1 MPDIEQK
8 TMKAAMFYGAG
19 DIRIEE
25 VEVPKPSDGH
35 VLVKVA
41 WCGICG
47 TEGPI
52 LCPDKTP
59 HPITG
64 CTLPVCLGHE
74 FSGVVVQV
82 GPNVKGDWKDG
93 DRVVIESVISC
104 GGCYACKR
112 GCNNGKW
119 RSFSLARTRVPPDA
133 RTDLRKPAACS
144 KLGFVGLSGN
154 GGGLAEYFSSPE
166 EYLHHLPDNVS
177 LKTGAMCEPLAVA
190 IHAVRRAGFQKGM
203 TALVLGAGP
212 IGIFITKV
220 LIAQGASKVICSEP
234 SSTRREKAKL
244 AGAHHLF
251 SPLET
256 DIVAEVRKLT
266 GSDSGVDLAFE
277 AAANERALVTAIK
290 AVKTRG
296 TVLNVSVWSR
306 EPRIPMN
313 ELVFSEKAI
322 LGASCY
328 RDDHPAVMDALS
340 SGSIK
345 LEQFITATIPL
356 EQLVEGGFRELLE
369 NNEQHVKILVSP
381 SGQMDQPF

>member
-1 MPDIEQK
+1 MPDIGHK

-47 TEGPI
+47 TDLHEFHEGPI
-52 LCPDKTP
+52 LCPNKTP

-82 GPNVKGDWKDG
+82 GPNVKGDWKEG

-104 GGCYACKR
+104 GECYACKR
-112 GCNNGKW
+112 GCNN
-119 RSFSLARTRVPPDA
+119 
-133 RTDLRKPAACS
+133 ACS

-266 GSDSGVDLAFE
+266 SSDSGVDLAFE

-328 RDDHPAVMDALS
+328 RDDHPAVIEALS

-381 SGQMDQPF
+381 SGKMDQPF

>member
-1 MPDIEQK
+1 MPDAQQK

-19 DIRIEE
+19 DIRIED
-25 VEVPKPSDGH
+25 VEVPKPAEGQ
-35 VLVKVA
+35 VLIKVA

-47 TEGPI
+47 TDGPI
-52 LCPDKTP
+52 LCPGKTP

-74 FSGVVVQV
+74 FSGIVVQV

-104 GGCYACKR
+104 GECYACKR
-112 GCNNGKW
+112 GCNN
-119 RSFSLARTRVPPDA
+119 
-133 RTDLRKPAACS
+133 ACS
-144 KLGFVGLSGN
+144 KLGFVGLSGK
-154 GGGLAEYFSSPE
+154 GGGLAEYFASPE

-234 SSTRREKAKL
+234 SSTRRERAQL

-256 DIVAEVRKLT
+256 DIVAEVRRLT
-266 GSDSGVDLAFE
+266 GPDAGVDIAFE
-277 AAANERALVTAIK
+277 AAANERALIAAIQ

-306 EPRIPMN
+306 EPKIPMN
-313 ELVFSEKAI
+313 ELVFGEKAI

-340 SGSIK
+340 SGSIE

-356 EQLVEGGFRELLE
+356 DKLVEGGFRELLE

-381 SGQMDQPF
+381 SGQMEQPF